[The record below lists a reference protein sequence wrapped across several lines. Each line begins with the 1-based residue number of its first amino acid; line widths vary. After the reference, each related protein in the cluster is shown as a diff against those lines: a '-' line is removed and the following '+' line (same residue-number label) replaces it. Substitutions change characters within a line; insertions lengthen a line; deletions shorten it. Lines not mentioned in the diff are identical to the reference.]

1 MAVVQKCK
9 NFQEL
14 TKYLQVGQLYK
25 AWVNHFI
32 YISDL
37 KLICLIVRLKNKIK
51 CNYYCRLTDRIHA
64 PLALRI
70 DCSFDT
76 HDDICSNSH
85 IDLYSSALSFQ
96 TESYS
101 HSAPSFFQT
110 FHTDLQE

>member
-9 NFQEL
+9 NFQD
-14 TKYLQVGQLYK
+14 LQVGQLYK

-32 YISDL
+32 YEISDL

-70 DCSFDT
+70 DRSFDT

-85 IDLYSSALSFQ
+85 IDL
-96 TESYS
+96 
-101 HSAPSFFQT
+101 
-110 FHTDLQE
+110 